1 MSWPTWDQVKAV
13 PQAGSQGHWVTQVIQ
28 VLSSEEVGVGP
39 VEMGMRKSR
48 GSQSHTRGR
57 EWTVMASNIRLP
69 DTLISQDILD
79 SPERL
84 FGRMY
89 VQLHIVHVGACA
101 SRAIQKSYLSMFLKL
116 C

>member
-1 MSWPTWDQVKAV
+1 
-13 PQAGSQGHWVTQVIQ
+13 
-28 VLSSEEVGVGP
+28 
-39 VEMGMRKSR
+39 
-48 GSQSHTRGR
+48 
-57 EWTVMASNIRLP
+57 MASNIRLP